1 MKNTEKTFGG
11 VIAEWMNTQLG
22 IAYSSAA
29 WVTSPVSPVMFSHHT
44 VPLKSMKHCHCIWF
58 QTDLSCVLSHFS
70 LFPVSFYCQK
80 YIWNYSEE
88 WWTICSGFGKK
99 KKKKCISLTFICPAH
114 CASSLLLRH
123 QCAVFIINAIA
134 LGALTALWFK
144 TSTV

>member
-22 IAYSSAA
+22 IAYSNAA

-80 YIWNYSEE
+80 YIRNYSEE

-99 KKKKCISLTFICPAH
+99 NKVYFTHFYLPCTLCIFFTSQTPVCSIYHKCH
-114 CASSLLLRH
+114 CFGSFNSIM
-123 QCAVFIINAIA
+123 V
-134 LGALTALWFK
+134 
-144 TSTV
+144 